1 MARSRQA
8 TKIRRTLLPGQP
20 GTKKFLAEYGDR
32 LVCVRYRYDEARRCK
47 FTTVEVIAEQ
57 KIWKAE
63 TREPLL
69 NTLVFVR
76 VAYEETE
83 LRKRVKAAGGKW
95 NQRKG
100 VWEMAYANVI
110 ELGLTDRIV
119 EAAETASSN
128 GKMATYSHAPD

>member
-1 MARSRQA
+1 MAQSREA

-20 GTKKFLAEYGDR
+20 GTKKFVTEYGDR
-32 LVCVRYRYDEARRCK
+32 LVCVRYRYDKARHCK
-47 FTTVEVIAEQ
+47 LTTVEVIAEQ
-57 KIWKAE
+57 RVWKAE
-63 TREPLL
+63 TRDPLP
-69 NTLVFVR
+69 NALVLVR

-83 LRKRVKAAGGKW
+83 LRKRVKTAGGKW

-110 ELGLTDRIV
+110 ALGLRDRIV